1 MKRSIEFYKTESGR
15 VPIEEFF
22 DTLSDRVVQKIIAV
36 IELVE
41 TERIIP
47 VKFFKK
53 LTDTELYE
61 CRIQWQS
68 NIYRLFCF
76 FDRNNKVVVTN
87 GFAKKTQKT
96 PQREIDKAKNYRG
109 DYLNRRKP

>member
-1 MKRSIEFYKTESGR
+1 MKRTIEFYRTETGR

-22 DTLSDRVVQKIIAV
+22 DTLSDKVVQKIIAV

-41 TERIIP
+41 TERLVP
-47 VKFFKK
+47 AKFFEK

-61 CRIQWQS
+61 CRIRWES

-76 FDRNNKVVVTN
+76 FDRNGKVVITH
-87 GFAKKTQKT
+87 GFAKKRKRRRNARLTEQRNIGKT
-96 PQREIDKAKNYRG
+96 T
-109 DYLNRRKP
+109 